1 MPSPNDKLEI
11 HVFSTAPQSAD
22 FEEGDAYLKSVAE
35 VAQWSEKAGCKG
47 ILIYT
52 DNRLIDPWL
61 VAHRVI
67 QGTGQLCPLVA
78 TQPVYMHPYSVA
90 KMVTSFSYLYQRQIY
105 LNMVAGGF
113 RTDLLALGDP
123 TPHDSRYDRLRE
135 YTGIISELLENS
147 EPVTFKGEF
156 YQVENL
162 NLKPRILQGLLPGIF
177 VSGSSEAGRKTAEA
191 LGATAIEYP
200 RPSGDYAPARLDDL
214 KGIRI
219 GVIADDDRERAWHE
233 AYGRFPPDRKGEL
246 THKLA
251 MKVSDSVWHK
261 QLTELDKAVESEAR
275 PSLYWLWPFKNY
287 RTFCPY
293 LVGSF
298 DEVAAEVSK
307 YVTAGFKN
315 FILDIP
321 AKQDDLEK
329 AGEVFR
335 RAVTMV
341 ESSHV

>member
-1 MPSPNDKLEI
+1 MPSTNDHLQV
-11 HVFSTAPQSAD
+11 HVFSTTPQSAD
-22 FEEGDAYLKSVAE
+22 FEEGKSYLKKVEEIAG
-35 VAQWSEKAGCKG
+35 WSEKAGCKG

-61 VAHRVI
+61 VAQLVI
-67 QGTGQLCPLVA
+67 QSTERLCPLVA

-135 YTGIISELLENS
+135 YTGIIRGLLANS
-147 EPVTFKGEF
+147 EAVTFKGEF

-162 NLKPRILQGLLPGIF
+162 HLKPPMSQDLQPGIF

-200 RPSGDYAPARLDDL
+200 RPSGEYAPAQLDDL

-219 GVIADDDRERAWHE
+219 GIIADDDHDRAWQE
-233 AYGRFPPDRKGEL
+233 AYRRFPPDRKGEL

-251 MKVSDSVWHK
+251 MKVSDSAWHK
-261 QLTELDKAVESEAR
+261 QLAELDRAVKSEAR

-287 RTFCPY
+287 KTFCPY
-293 LVGSF
+293 IVGSF

-307 YVTAGFKN
+307 YITAGFKN

-321 AKQDDLEK
+321 ARQDDLEK

-335 RAVTMV
+335 RAVEMV
-341 ESSHV
+341 ESSNV